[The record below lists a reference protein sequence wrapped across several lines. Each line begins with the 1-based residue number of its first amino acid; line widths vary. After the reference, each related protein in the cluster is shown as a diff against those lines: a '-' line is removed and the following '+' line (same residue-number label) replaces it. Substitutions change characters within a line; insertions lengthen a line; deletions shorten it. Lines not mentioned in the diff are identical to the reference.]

1 MFLNLIRGGLADEI
15 DGDKSKRMKQMP
27 KVNKTF
33 NNTEKQK
40 KMRGKRKVTLLPRTL
55 AGDDENIS
63 QTCFWSKT
71 EQPGI
76 IHRNYP

>member
-1 MFLNLIRGGLADEI
+1 
-15 DGDKSKRMKQMP
+15 
-27 KVNKTF
+27 
-33 NNTEKQK
+33 
-40 KMRGKRKVTLLPRTL
+40 MRRKGKVTLLPRTL